1 MISVV
6 CVYNNLEILEN
17 RLLNSLE
24 LQNTRYDV
32 ITVDN
37 RRARFA
43 GAASA
48 LNHGAATARGSWVL
62 FVHQDVAL
70 LSPDWLARAE
80 ETLERDSPTGWVG
93 SAGRDARGRL
103 KCFMLDRAALLGY
116 PFDALTEVQTLDECL
131 LIHRRLPR
139 SEEHTSELQS
149 LRHLVCRLL
158 LEKK

>member
-43 GAASA
+43 GAANV
-48 LNHGAATARGSWVL
+48 LNHGVATARGS
-62 FVHQDVAL
+62 
-70 LSPDWLARAE
+70 
-80 ETLERDSPTGWVG
+80 
-93 SAGRDARGRL
+93 
-103 KCFMLDRAALLGY
+103 
-116 PFDALTEVQTLDECL
+116 
-131 LIHRRLPR
+131 
-139 SEEHTSELQS
+139 
-149 LRHLVCRLL
+149 
-158 LEKK
+158 